1 MTLANHRAAARNGAL
16 VIALTLLGPA
26 PTAFAGEP
34 KLTLPLATVIALC
47 DQDEGGA
54 TGEHVPRSR
63 RPALFIGGPV
73 SRGQLGFLPSDLHIP
88 DAYALD
94 DDRSIPRFAAPI
106 DSDRMVSYD
115 LVERPKR
122 GWKAFVA
129 YDSEDRGPFPGGG
142 DVLSIIAE
150 FRFH

>member
-16 VIALTLLGPA
+16 AVALTLLGPA
-26 PTAFAGEP
+26 PATFAGEP
-34 KLTLPLATVIALC
+34 KLTLPLSTAVALC
-47 DQDEGGA
+47 DAEEGGA
-54 TGEHVPRSR
+54 TGDRVPRAR

-73 SRGQLGFLPSDLHIP
+73 SRGQLGFLPSELHIP

-94 DDRSIPRFAAPI
+94 DDRDAPRFAAPI
-106 DSDRMVSYD
+106 DSDRMVSFD
-115 LVERPKR
+115 LIGRPKR

-142 DVLSIIAE
+142 NVLSVVAE
-150 FRFH
+150 LHFD